1 MSLLWK
7 LRHYLKEYW
16 VNYLVAFIG
25 LQTVALLNLTPPWLI
40 GRIVDEISKK
50 TLTAN
55 FLIWHLTAIAAAA
68 VAMYLL
74 RWFWRT
80 QLYGSSINLAK
91 KMRSDLFAHFT
102 RLSPSFYQ
110 RHSTGD
116 LMAHATNDL
125 NAIEQAAGGGIMT
138 MVDSLIAGITVMGGM
153 ILVVSGKLTMM
164 ALLPFPLLAYFTHV
178 FGVNLHK
185 RFGKSQATFSSLN
198 EEVRETVSGIRAV
211 RAHGIGKRQQSRFNK
226 LTDDTLE
233 ANMAVARV
241 DALFWPTIT
250 VIYGMSFV
258 ITLGYGAWMI
268 SQGQL
273 TVGLLTSFTLYL
285 AQLLGPMLQFGW
297 QFNVFQRGSA
307 SWERLEKLFAQQ
319 PDIVDGEQE
328 LAGTNAGDIRFEVKE
343 FSYPEAD
350 YASLKNISLNV
361 PAGGFVGITGRTGSG
376 KSTLLKLVLRHFNL
390 GSDSSITLGNHR
402 VEDLTLESLRR
413 HIAWVPQQ
421 SMLFSGTIAENI
433 AFACPEATQEEIERA
448 ADMAGI
454 KEEIEAFRDGYQTM
468 LGENGINLS
477 GGQKQRVNLARA
489 LLSDADILLLDDP
502 FSALDMK
509 TEARVLKNLKRFY
522 SHKTILLVTQ
532 RLPELV
538 EADWTVVLEQGEII
552 EQGNHKAL
560 LSHNGWYARIF
571 RQQSRRSDKEQ
582 DNTELLSGVSAS
594 LAGGAA

>member
-16 VNYLVAFIG
+16 TNYLLAFAG
-25 LQTVALLNLTPPWLI
+25 LQVVALLNLTPPWLI
-40 GRIVDEISKK
+40 GRVVDEISKS
-50 TLTAN
+50 TLTSD
-55 FLIWHLTAIAAAA
+55 FLTWHLFGIAGAAIT
-68 VAMYLL
+68 MYLL
-74 RWFWRT
+74 RWMWRT
-80 QLYGSSINLAK
+80 QLYGSSINMARKL
-91 KMRSDLFAHFT
+91 RSDLFAHFT
-102 RLSPSFYQ
+102 RMSPEFYQ
-110 RHSTGD
+110 RHSAGD

-138 MVDSLIAGITVMGGM
+138 MVDSLIAGLTVMAGM
-153 ILVVSGKLTMM
+153 IFVVSGELTFV

-178 FGVNLHK
+178 YGASLHK
-185 RFGKSQATFSSLN
+185 RFGEAQGTFSSLN

-211 RAHGIGKRQQSRFNK
+211 RAHGIGKRQQDRFNK
-226 LTDDTLE
+226 LTDDTLR
-233 ANMAVARV
+233 ANMGVARV

-250 VIYGMSFV
+250 MIYGMSFV
-258 ITLGYGAWMI
+258 MTLGYGAWMI
-268 SQGQL
+268 SQGAIS
-273 TVGLLTSFTLYL
+273 VGLLTSFTLYL

-307 SWERLEKLFAQQ
+307 SWERLQNLFAQK
-319 PDIVDGEQE
+319 PKVVDGGQE
-328 LAGTNAGDIRFEVKE
+328 LAGTNAGDLRFEIKE
-343 FSYPEAD
+343 FSYPGAD
-350 YASLKNISLNV
+350 YASLKNIYFKV
-361 PAGGFVGITGRTGSG
+361 PAGGFIGITGRTGSG
-376 KSTLLKLVLRHFNL
+376 KSTLLKLLLRHFNQER
-390 GSDSSITLGNHR
+390 GSSIALGDCS
-402 VEDLTLESLRR
+402 VEDLTLKSLRR

-433 AFACPEATQEEIERA
+433 AFARPDATQDEIEHA

-454 KEEIEAFRDGYQTM
+454 KEEIEAFSDGYQTM

-489 LLSDADILLLDDP
+489 LLCDADILLLDDP

-509 TEARVLKNLKRFY
+509 TEARVLNNLKRFY

-538 EADWTVVLEQGEII
+538 DADWTLVLEQGEII

-560 LSHNGWYARIF
+560 LGLNGWYARIF
-571 RQQSRRSDKEQ
+571 RQQSRRTDREQ
-582 DNTELLSGVSAS
+582 GPGSVQAGDA